1 MSHSGVQEGNLLD
14 LGGLVVFSD
23 FGCGGEGLGKVRERA
38 TFFLSGAVADA
49 GADSLF
55 VDVMPDGLRL
65 GWCDLVMLDVP
76 IIILFA
82 R

>member
-1 MSHSGVQEGNLLD
+1 M
-14 LGGLVVFSD
+14 
-23 FGCGGEGLGKVRERA
+23 GKVRERKVSFPRDRA
-38 TFFLSGAVADA
+38 TFFISGAVADA

-65 GWCDLVMLDVP
+65 GWCNRCDLVMLDVP